1 MTSTL
6 VELEFVQQSL
16 DFQDEYDKTK
26 MHLFGL
32 SETQFSLDELTA
44 KAGLSTDD
52 TLNEKKPKGNVQN
65 PLLKTKNGFNPAITA
80 RRTGMNIAK
89 GIEPETDLN
98 QEHPIAI

>member
-44 KAGLSTDD
+44 KAGLGPTD
-52 TLNEKKPKGNVQN
+52 EQAVKPKGN
-65 PLLKTKNGFNPAITA
+65 PLLKTKKDFNNA
-80 RRTGMNIAK
+80 RKTGMSITK
-89 GIEPETDLN
+89 GIDVDGDAAN
-98 QEHPIAI
+98 QEHPIAV